1 MAAMPR
7 ANSVSHSEP
16 RAMNFAE
23 DSSSEEWRPPAGG
36 DKDCRDF
43 GSHDEAQ
50 AFFESND
57 AYEDPHRLDGDGD
70 GIACERLR

>member
-1 MAAMPR
+1 M
-7 ANSVSHSEP
+7 S
-16 RAMNFAE
+16 FAE
-23 DSSSEEWRPPAGG
+23 DSSPDEWRPPRGR

-50 AFFESND
+50 AFFEAND
-57 AYEDPHRLDGDGD
+57 AEEDPHRLDGDGD